1 MKRTYWAIVIIAIAS
16 ACCIGA
22 TVVALNEDG
31 QDSGSKVHYTVT
43 DFEIFEESPV
53 EPQQKVQSNLHGGD
67 AGSLTVSGHEDEFIW
82 IYIESTYTWTDGD
95 EVPANLALHLQYK
108 HTGKDTR
115 SSSTFYSIFGEK
127 YSFTKGDTISEGLLF
142 LIPVPYEGDSPMNT
156 ITYDKLK
163 TNLNVWI
170 EDES

>member
-1 MKRTYWAIVIIAIAS
+1 MSNREEDVLGNRDYRDCFGLLHW
-16 ACCIGA
+16 CDL
-22 TVVALNEDG
+22 VALNEDG

-43 DFEIFEESPV
+43 D
-53 EPQQKVQSNLHGGD
+53 
-67 AGSLTVSGHEDEFIW
+67 
-82 IYIESTYTWTDGD
+82 
-95 EVPANLALHLQYK
+95 
-108 HTGKDTR
+108 
-115 SSSTFYSIFGEK
+115 
-127 YSFTKGDTISEGLLF
+127 LF